1 MVRGKSEVLFA
12 TSLQQDDVGII
23 YIYLTIICYSSINT
37 ETGILSAYSLFL
49 FGISFE
55 KFSGCC
61 HCYRMRNN
69 EIEGPD

>member
-23 YIYLTIICYSSINT
+23 YIYLTIICSINT

>member
-23 YIYLTIICYSSINT
+23 YIYLTIICSINT

-61 HCYRMRNN
+61 HCYRMRND

>member
-23 YIYLTIICYSSINT
+23 YIYLTIICSINT

-61 HCYRMRNN
+61 NCYRMRNN

>member
-23 YIYLTIICYSSINT
+23 YIYLTIICSINT

-49 FGISFE
+49 FGISFK

>member
-12 TSLQQDDVGII
+12 TSLQQDDVSIV
-23 YIYLTIICYSSINT
+23 YIYLTIIWSINT

>member
-12 TSLQQDDVGII
+12 TSLQQDDVSIV
-23 YIYLTIICYSSINT
+23 YIYLTIIWSINT

-61 HCYRMRNN
+61 LCYRMRNN